1 MRILDLAMCGFGPYA
16 AHTEIDFTRF
26 TQDSL
31 YLICGNTGAGKTT
44 IFDAIVFALY
54 GEASGLQ
61 RNAAMFRSLYASLK
75 EPTYVELRFSFQK
88 QRYALRRNP
97 AYERAALRGNGIT
110 MEKADAVLKKDDEIL
125 ASGYEDV
132 TRYVTNLIGL
142 DGDQYRQIALLAQG
156 EFQRMLFASTK
167 ERETIF
173 RQLFHTQRFA
183 DLQEQLR
190 GMQLQNEEIL
200 RRHREQQLALLH
212 AVQCDALD
220 QDRLMTYIQQQGYAE
235 EGEILTFVEEMLQKQ
250 EEQHKT
256 SLLELQERQKQA
268 GNVERML
275 EQAKRREMMTK
286 QLTTD
291 EEQMRRLTEKLKSL
305 NKEKEEQDQQET
317 IMDRSREELVR
328 LRQEEVLLQQL
339 LKEQEQLKKDQQA
352 VERLHIQICQQE
364 QKQKE
369 IKEQLDRSKEQTESL
384 DAWKAKENNLI
395 LIDQQLQEKQK
406 QMSDW
411 KQQLQAFKDLQQQMH
426 QQQQLYEQERVAFER
441 EQALFQQME
450 LQFYDGQAGVLAK
463 MLEDGKPCPV
473 CGSLTHPSPA
483 PWKEN
488 NVERSALL
496 KQKTRYEQQ
505 RKKMETC
512 TRKIAEFTSRCQEK
526 QAVLQQALQ
535 RPQLAVDDLQLVLE
549 QRLSAFEQEL
559 KEQKGRW
566 ETWKERVLELEKQEK
581 HREELKQLLEQKE
594 VCLQKSK
601 QDFVKLEASCQSVS
615 KQLEKQEQQLHFH
628 DLDQLEKQLKD
639 LEQKLDAFEKTKNKL
654 LNELEITQGQKQKL
668 QGSME
673 ALQKEV
679 ADLPLVE
686 IQVLKDQDQ
695 QQKEQ
700 VVKIQALERNQALIL
715 ANNQRTFE
723 QLKELQRYWQK
734 NLRKI
739 QQIQALSDT
748 MNGTLSQKERMTL
761 EAFVQQSTFE
771 RILRYANIRLLQ
783 MSQGQYE
790 LRREKKGSKRSRSGL
805 DLCILD
811 HHSAATRNVRTLSG
825 GESFL
830 ASLALALGLSDEI
843 TSSNGGIQ
851 IESMF
856 VDEGFGTLDEES
868 LQQAMRILQ
877 SLTMGNRQIGIIS
890 HVSELKEQIEQ
901 QLFVYKDAQ
910 GVSHV
915 KIVQR

>member
-16 AHTEIDFTRF
+16 THTNIDFTRF

-54 GEASGLQ
+54 GEASGMH

-97 AYERAALRGNGIT
+97 AYERAAFRGNGVT

-125 ASGYEDV
+125 ASGYEEV

-190 GMQLQNEEIL
+190 GMQLQNEEVL
-200 RRHREQQLALLH
+200 RRHREQQLALLNT
-212 AVQCDALD
+212 VQCDALD
-220 QDRLMTYIQQQGYAE
+220 QDRLMMYIQQQGYAD
-235 EGEILTFVEEMLQKQ
+235 EGEIITFVEEMLQNQ
-250 EEQHKT
+250 EQQHKA
-256 SLLELQERQKQA
+256 SLLELQEKQKRL

-275 EQAKRREMMTK
+275 EQAKRREMLIK
-286 QLTTD
+286 QLAQD
-291 EEQMRRLTEKLKSL
+291 EEQIQGLTEKQKTLK
-305 NKEKEEQDQQET
+305 KEKEKQDRQEKVM
-317 IMDRSREELVR
+317 ISYHEEVVR
-328 LRQEEVLLQQL
+328 LRQEEVSLQQL
-339 LKEQEQLKKDQQA
+339 LKEQEQLKKDQQ
-352 VERLHIQICQQE
+352 VLGQLQIQICQQE

-369 IKEQLDRSKEQTESL
+369 IKEELDHLKEETESL
-384 DAWKAKENNLI
+384 DAWKAKESNLV
-395 LIDQQLQEKQK
+395 LIDQQLQEKHK
-406 QMSDW
+406 QINEW
-411 KQQLQAFKDLQQQMH
+411 KRQFLAFKDLQQQIHH
-426 QQQQLYEQERVAFER
+426 QQKLYEQERAAFER

-483 PWKEN
+483 SWKESD
-488 NVERSALL
+488 VERSTLL

-505 RKKMETC
+505 RKKMEIC
-512 TRKIAEFTSRCQEK
+512 TTKIAEFTSRYQEK
-526 QAVLQQALQ
+526 QMILQQALQ
-535 RPQLAVDDLQLVLE
+535 RPQLAVDELQSVLE

-559 KEQKGRW
+559 KEQKERW
-566 ETWKERVLELEKQEK
+566 ETWKEHVLQLEKQEK
-581 HREELKQLLEQKE
+581 HREELKKQLEQKDLY
-594 VCLQKSK
+594 LQKSK
-601 QDFVKLEASCQSVS
+601 QEFVKLEASCQSVQ
-615 KQLEKQEQQLHFH
+615 KQLEKQEQQLQFH
-628 DLDQLEKQLKD
+628 DLDQLKKQLKD
-639 LEQKLDAFEKTKNKL
+639 LEQKLDAFEKAKNKL

-679 ADLPLVE
+679 VDLPVIE
-686 IQVLKDQDQ
+686 MQVLMDQDQ

-715 ANNQRTFE
+715 ANNQRTLE
-723 QLKELQRYWQK
+723 QVKKQQRYWQK

-771 RILRYANIRLLQ
+771 RILRHANIRLLQ

-843 TSSNGGIQ
+843 TSSNGGVQ

-877 SLTMGNRQIGIIS
+877 SLTTGNRQIGIIS

-901 QLFVYKDAQ
+901 QLFVYKDVQ

-915 KIVQR
+915 KMVQI